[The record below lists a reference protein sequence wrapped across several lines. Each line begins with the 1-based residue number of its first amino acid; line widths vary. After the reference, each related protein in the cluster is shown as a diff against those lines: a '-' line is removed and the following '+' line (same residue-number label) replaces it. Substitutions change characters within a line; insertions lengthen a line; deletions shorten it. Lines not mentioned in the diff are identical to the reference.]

1 MQDQALDAV
10 LIAGPT
16 ASGKSAVALHVAE
29 TCNGVIINADAM
41 QVYEEMRVLT
51 ARPSAADEAR
61 APHRLYGHVS
71 AREAYSV
78 ARWLEDAAGA
88 LAEARR
94 MGRLPVIVGGTGLY
108 FKALLEGLSP
118 IPPIPGSIRDHWR
131 EEAARRGAPA
141 LHELLRERDPQTA
154 ARLHPT
160 DTQRLVRALEVLE
173 ATGRPLAEWQALPG
187 APLISRERTVCL
199 VLAPGREDLYRRCDA
214 RFEAMIA
221 GGGLE
226 EAARMRALGLAPTL
240 PAMRTIGLR
249 ALMAALAGELPLEQ
263 ARQQAQMETRRYVKR
278 QLTWIRKNMIS
289 WKIVQT
295 KQMERT
301 KHEISLMIMSSL
313 DQPIPAA

>member
-1 MQDQALDAV
+1 MQDRAPDAV

-29 TCNGVIINADAM
+29 TCNGIVINADSM
-41 QVYEEMRVLT
+41 QVYDEMRVLT
-51 ARPSAADEAR
+51 ARPTPADEAR
-61 APHRLYGHVS
+61 VSHCLYGHVP

-88 LAEARR
+88 LAEARHA
-94 MGRLPVIVGGTGLY
+94 GRLPVIVGGTGLY

-118 IPPIPGSIRDHWR
+118 IPAIPGSIRAHWR

-141 LHELLRERDPQTA
+141 LYELLRERDPETA

-160 DTQRLVRALEVLE
+160 DTQRLLRALEVLE

-187 APLISRERTVCL
+187 APLMSRERTVRL
-199 VLAPGREDLYRRCDA
+199 VLAAEREDLYRRCDA

-249 ALMAALAGELPLEQ
+249 ALMAVVAGEMPLDL

-278 QLTWIRKNMIS
+278 QMTWIRKNMIS
-289 WKIVQT
+289 WKLIST

-301 KHEISLMIMSSL
+301 KDEISLIIMRAL
-313 DQPIPAA
+313 DRPIPWA